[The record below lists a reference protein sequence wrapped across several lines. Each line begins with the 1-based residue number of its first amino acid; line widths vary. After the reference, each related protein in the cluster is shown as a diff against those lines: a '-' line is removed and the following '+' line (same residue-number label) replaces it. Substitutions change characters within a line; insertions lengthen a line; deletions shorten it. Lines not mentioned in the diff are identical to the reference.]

1 MRYDFLFVC
10 AFCLFNAITAVI
22 QDRKIEKMQNVID
35 ALRHEIQTT
44 QSYMEQ
50 ISEKQSEHTGN

>member
-1 MRYDFLFVC
+1 MRYEFLFVC

-22 QDRKIEKMQNVID
+22 QDKKIDKMQNIIE

-44 QSYMEQ
+44 QAYLEQ
-50 ISEKQSEHTGN
+50 INEKQSEHTGN

>member
-1 MRYDFLFVC
+1 MRYEFLFVC

-22 QDRKIEKMQNVID
+22 QDKKIDKMQNIID

-44 QSYMEQ
+44 QAYMEQ
-50 ISEKQSEHTGN
+50 INEKVNGRQD

>member
-1 MRYDFLFVC
+1 MRYEILFVC

-22 QDRKIEKMQNVID
+22 QDKKIDKMQNIIE

-44 QSYMEQ
+44 QAYMEQ
-50 ISEKQSEHTGN
+50 INEKVNGLH

>member
-1 MRYDFLFVC
+1 MRYEFLFVC

-22 QDRKIEKMQNVID
+22 QDKKIDKMQNIIE

-44 QSYMEQ
+44 QAYMEQ
-50 ISEKQSEHTGN
+50 INEKQSEHTGN

>member
-44 QSYMEQ
+44 QAYLEH
-50 ISEKQSEHTGN
+50 IDEKVNDRQS